1 MKLEFE
7 QEDLDKLTSSI
18 TQEVLK
24 SLSPALS
31 NQEASQDTIY
41 TVETLAE
48 YLQTTPKWIYAH
60 ISQLPQF
67 RVGGLIRFRKKAI
80 DRHFDK
86 YPVERPNKSL

>member
-1 MKLEFE
+1 MRLELE
-7 QEDLDKLTSSI
+7 QTDIDKLASII

-31 NQEASQDTIY
+31 NPDSSQDKVF
-41 TVETLAE
+41 TVETLSE
-48 YLQTTPKWIYAH
+48 YLQTTSKWVYAH

-86 YPVERPNKSL
+86 YPVDRPNSR